1 MARSLITFFQLWRR
15 LSHGFLLPWLIL
27 PRVKSINF
35 WNYLNISSVLI
46 CFDHFC
52 AHRTGTPCLYTTEC
66 PTVTALTPRF
76 HKLVCNFLAQFIGTM
91 RIWPHHWSS
100 TKNDEIPKYGVL
112 WGLHGF
118 TNFNHTT
125 FRRNKAEESRKSFTS
140 STDFTHHLDDLVR
153 RIRITTLNNG
163 KALWP

>member
-1 MARSLITFFQLWRR
+1 MDSCSHGWFFQELNQSISEIIWTYLPFWSLLRPPYGNTMP
-15 LSHGFLLPWLIL
+15 LHNWVPNGHGAHATLPQVGLQL
-27 PRVKSINF
+27 PGTVH
-35 WNYLNISSVLI
+35 WNN
-46 CFDHFC
+46 
-52 AHRTGTPCLYTTEC
+52 ANMT
-66 PTVTALTPRF
+66 
-76 HKLVCNFLAQFIGTM
+76 
-91 RIWPHHWSS
+91 HHWSS